1 MAASGTYTR
10 KRKETQVGRQCL
22 PIIKRSTPEERCGRA
37 PSPEPRAQSPAS
49 RVLICYSASLCQD
62 TGRGLRM
69 EPKQVK
75 AELMTS
81 MKLWAGWGTIS

>member
-22 PIIKRSTPEERCGRA
+22 PIIKRSTPEKRYG
-37 PSPEPRAQSPAS
+37 RAQSPAS

-62 TGRGLRM
+62 TGQGLRM
-69 EPKQVK
+69 EPKRVK

-81 MKLWAGWGTIS
+81 MKLWDGWGNN